1 MLKRITPWYK
11 KIPIYIEL
19 IYGLPGMTIDKFYQ
33 ELDLLGSKQLSIQW
47 YPWILLPEAP
57 AYSRDYRN
65 KYQIKTLTKTV
76 EGVYATTTNSLNE
89 VVVESFSYSKDQYLE
104 MILTSGLYKLF
115 VQGGYLKNFV
125 SWIQC
130 NHQIGLGKLLREIY
144 QEFLPST
151 EFLDPAIEIW
161 NHKILQDPSADYVI
175 NVEDQNV
182 YLGLYLVAIAFLH
195 HEQFTLKLVDWAKQ
209 KYNCPDHVF
218 DLDLKLAIHK
228 DNFGNKTGGLIRYN
242 HKKKFFNMEDGLK
255 KMLLMFVQF
264 THSGHAIRGQRSFL
278 L

>member
-1 MLKRITPWYK
+1 
-11 KIPIYIEL
+11 
-19 IYGLPGMTIDKFYQ
+19 
-33 ELDLLGSKQLSIQW
+33 
-47 YPWILLPEAP
+47 LPEAP
-57 AYSRDYRN
+57 AYSRDYRS
-65 KYQIKTLTKTV
+65 KYKIKTLTKTV

-89 VVVESFSYSKDQYLE
+89 VVVESFSYTKDQYLE

-125 SWIQC
+125 SWLQR
-130 NHQIGLGKLLREIY
+130 NRQVSLGKLLQEIY
-144 QEFLPST
+144 QDFLPTT
-151 EFLDPAIEIW
+151 EFLNPAIEIW
-161 NHKILQDPSADYVI
+161 NNKILQDSSVDYVI
-175 NVEDQNV
+175 EVEDQNI

-195 HEQFTLKLVDWAKQ
+195 HEKFTLKLVEWAKQ

-218 DLDLKLAIHK
+218 DLDLKLAIHQ
-228 DNFGNKTGGLIRYN
+228 DNFGSKTNGLIRYN

-264 THSGHAIRGQRSFL
+264 THSGHAIRGRRSFL